1 MAPTHENHSTPVRT
15 STPAPALAPAAAPQD
30 PAPHGH
36 GLLLRRWDAGS
47 DADLAAWF
55 RGRTDPEFRRW
66 NTPHRVDTDLDSA
79 RESLRGQLRSAADGI
94 NAPFCVADAATGAP
108 LGHVGINLIDRVQST
123 ARVGYWVLPEARGQR
138 VATRALGLAA
148 RWAFTELGLHRLELG
163 HALGHD
169 ASCRIAQTCGFRY
182 EGTLRG
188 AMFAAGRHDAFRD
201 VHLHG
206 RLATDPNPNPE
217 SDPDPESESA
227 PESANGS
234 ESAAHPG
241 PAADQAPA
249 ADQGPAL

>member
-1 MAPTHENHSTPVRT
+1 MAPTHENHSAPVRT
-15 STPAPALAPAAAPQD
+15 SAPAPAPQD

-66 NTPHRVDTDLDSA
+66 NTPYRVDTDLDSA

-169 ASCRIAQTCGFRY
+169 ASCRIAQSCGFRY
-182 EGTLRG
+182 EGTLRD
-188 AMFAAGRHDAFRD
+188 AMFASGRHDAFRD

-206 RLATDPNPNPE
+206 RLATDPE
-217 SDPDPESESA
+217 PESESA
-227 PESANGS
+227 KDSEPVTDPEPAMDPGS
-234 ESAAHPG
+234 VTDPG
-241 PAADQAPA
+241 S
-249 ADQGPAL
+249 GV